1 MKINFLKVK
10 KNYLRGN
17 FKFSSNFYWKVIV
30 VIFFLLI
37 IGSFIFIFSIFREIG
52 KQEDCVVS
60 KSIEKLSDKEKKKIQ
75 DALIYFAEREKK
87 SSEILNSGTSV
98 VDPAL

>member
-1 MKINFLKVK
+1 MKIDFLKVK

-52 KQEDCVVS
+52 KQEDSVVS

-75 DALIYFAEREKK
+75 EALIYFADREKK
-87 SSEILNSGTSV
+87 
-98 VDPAL
+98 